1 MQGCEKG
8 HGKKFAS
15 VKVPEKEIVGYR
27 IKPNID
33 RYMVDTILKNA
44 MPIWNQKDK
53 AVYFIRGHVEGCL
66 VAKLKELQVLDLWF
80 TPIYEDEEILSDWMQ
95 QRHYEYYLK
104 EGYMSLNKDKEMIAF
119 VEWVLIN
126 YPNQHSYMQMVQKIR
141 GGIRVPEYA
150 IKGFYTTE
158 QLLKKFKKS
167 NL

>member
-80 TPIYEDEEILSDWMQ
+80 TPIYEDEEILSDYISEQ
-95 QRHYEYYLK
+95 KENEYLLEK
-104 EGYMSLNKDKEMIAF
+104 LF
-119 VEWVLIN
+119 HIN
-126 YPNQHSYMQMVQKIR
+126 YLVIYDYI
-141 GGIRVPEYA
+141 
-150 IKGFYTTE
+150 
-158 QLLKKFKKS
+158 L
-167 NL
+167 